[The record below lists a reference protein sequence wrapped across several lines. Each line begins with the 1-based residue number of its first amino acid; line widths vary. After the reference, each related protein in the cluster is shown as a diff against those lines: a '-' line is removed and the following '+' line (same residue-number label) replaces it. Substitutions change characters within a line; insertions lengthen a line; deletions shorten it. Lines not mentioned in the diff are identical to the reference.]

1 MKDATNISGW
11 TYRYNFMISSIMLT
25 VISVCTQLCVLFPK
39 SIWVSY
45 PYATSQEG
53 PKTQP

>member
-1 MKDATNISGW
+1 
-11 TYRYNFMISSIMLT
+11 MISSIMLT

-39 SIWVSY
+39 SIWVGY
-45 PYATSQEG
+45 PYATSREG